1 MVSHQEHHSPWEGA
15 NSEVPENI
23 HWLRGRRLGKVII
36 LKEKRT
42 ERIGGSPVDLGI
54 SSAASTQIYQRPV
67 PQQW

>member
-1 MVSHQEHHSPWEGA
+1 MAHWEHRSPWEGA

-23 HWLRGRRLGKVII
+23 HWLRGGRLGKVIM

-54 SSAASTQIYQRPV
+54 SSAASPQIRQRPV
-67 PQQW
+67 PQQ